1 MTVTMELSP
10 EELTAL
16 HSRAAAEGV
25 DVATVLHR
33 LVAQIAPLPTLEAQ
47 GKREL
52 TEKQKAAVALMQAWR
67 QEDET
72 DDPEELAE
80 RDRELEEFKAN
91 MNRWRAEEGRLP
103 AY

>member
-33 LVAQIAPLPTLEAQ
+33 LVA
-47 GKREL
+47 
-52 TEKQKAAVALMQAWR
+52 
-67 QEDET
+67 
-72 DDPEELAE
+72 
-80 RDRELEEFKAN
+80 
-91 MNRWRAEEGRLP
+91 
-103 AY
+103 